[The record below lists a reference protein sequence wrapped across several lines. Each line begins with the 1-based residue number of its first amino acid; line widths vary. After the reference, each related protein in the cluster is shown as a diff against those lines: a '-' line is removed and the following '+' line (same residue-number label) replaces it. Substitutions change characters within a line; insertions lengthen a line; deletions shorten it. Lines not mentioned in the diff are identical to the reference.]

1 MPDSD
6 IRKEISSATRYARMR
21 NPFKIGIFA
30 ANCSSGLAATTIP
43 ERWAASWEGNLAIAK
58 LADAAGIEFMLPL
71 ARWRGYPG
79 PSNFQGHS
87 FESLTWAGALLAS
100 TRDITVFATVH
111 VPLVHPIFAAKQMA
125 TIDHVGAGR
134 FGLNIVCGWN
144 ADEFAMF
151 GVDQR
156 EHDDRYVYGEEWW
169 DIVRRIWSSEAP
181 FDVRTENFTLDGV
194 IGRPGPYGGTR
205 PIVMNAAGSPAGRGF
220 AVRNCDLLFTI
231 MAEIERGRRDVA
243 SIRAAAQEA
252 GRPVQIF
259 TTAYVVCR
267 PTKAEAEDFVRYYVD
282 QNADWAA
289 TDHWYAMQAAN
300 TQSRPPEL
308 RDLFRYR
315 FAAGHGCF
323 PLIGSPDDV
332 ANAMA
337 EMAAAGFAGTT
348 IAFVDYAKEFP
359 YFAAEVLPRL
369 ERLGLRHSRV
379 A

>member
-144 ADEFAMF
+144 SDEFAMF